1 MHNFV
6 ACAVS
11 RKHWQPAVR
20 RGEGFFG
27 DSCFHTFSAPV
38 HVPSSAVGEA
48 HTVIDIIYTLHS
60 TCMHMHI
67 LTLKTHLHAYT
78 HNIIYSHIS
87 CQD

>member
-27 DSCFHTFSAPV
+27 DSCFHTFSVPV

-48 HTVIDIIYTLHS
+48 DTVIDIICTAHMYAHAHPHS
-60 TCMHMHI
+60 KDTF
-67 LTLKTHLHAYT
+67 AYIHT
-78 HNIIYSHIS
+78 
-87 CQD
+87 

>member
-20 RGEGFFG
+20 RGEEFFG

-38 HVPSSAVGEA
+38 HVPSSAVREA
-48 HTVIDIIYTLHS
+48 DTVIDIIYTLHS
-60 TCMHMHI
+60 THVC
-67 LTLKTHLHAYT
+67 TR
-78 HNIIYSHIS
+78 IS
-87 CQD
+87 SL